1 MEAILNSET
10 DYLNLYLIPWTINF
24 ITALAIFIIGRWLAK
39 IICKFVHRLM
49 SKAKVDDILINFI
62 ENILYFAL
70 LVVVVIAALD
80 RLGINTSS
88 VLAVFAAAGLA
99 VGLALKDSLSNF
111 AAGVMLVLFKP
122 FKDGDFVEVAGN
134 SGVVEQVRIFNTV
147 IRTGDN
153 REIIVPNS
161 QIYGDTIVNY
171 SARDTRRIDLVFGIG
186 YDDDIK
192 KAKELIEKAMAEDE
206 RILKDPAPVVMLLEL
221 ADSSVNFA
229 VRPWVKSGDYWAVRG
244 DLLETLKNNCD
255 AEGISI
261 PYPQRD
267 VHIYQQENASGQAA

>member
-1 MEAILNSET
+1 MDALLNSQI
-10 DYLNLYLIPWTINF
+10 DYLAVYVIPWTINI
-24 ITALAIFIIGRWLAK
+24 ITAIVIFGLGRWIAK
-39 IICKFVHRLM
+39 LICKVVNKIMR
-49 SKAKVDDILINFI
+49 KANVDDILINFVG
-62 ENILYFAL
+62 NIIYFAL

-80 RLGINTSS
+80 RLGVNTSS

-122 FKDGDFVEVAGN
+122 FKDGDFVEVAG
-134 SGVVEQVRIFNTV
+134 STGVVEQVRIFNTV

-161 QIYGDTIVNY
+161 HIYGGTIVNF
-171 SARDTRRIDLVFGIG
+171 SARNTRRIDLVFGIG

-192 KAKELIEKAMAEDE
+192 QAKLLIEKAMTDDM
-206 RILKDPAPVVMLLEL
+206 RILKDPEPVVMVLEL

-229 VRPWVKSGDYWAVRG
+229 VRPWVKSSDYWAVRS
-244 DLLETLKNNCD
+244 DLLQTLKINCD
-255 AEGISI
+255 HAGISI

-267 VHIYQQENASGQAA
+267 VHVYPQSDEKSAA